1 MGSVKYTNNSK
12 KMKSVTRLPG
22 WILKIKGNVDSKKGK
37 GVCDEYIRRLTKKQA
52 SLEADEV
59 IAAENALHDV
69 RKEAAVILTGFSE
82 QKEAM
87 MNIPENTTGNTPEVI
102 RSNRRNNRRREEAI
116 SSLKSSIEK
125 LTMINEQ
132 IINTNTVL
140 DERLNKMRNNTAEK
154 IHAYTVGIRCSNLP
168 EYQFELSEMNDHAR
182 EIYLK
187 KHEELDK
194 RIRDVISN
202 KMGADTEEVVA

>member
-1 MGSVKYTNNSK
+1 MGNVKYIKNSRKIK
-12 KMKSVTRLPG
+12 KVTHLPG
-22 WILKIKGNVDSKKGK
+22 WMLKIKGNVDSKKGK
-37 GVCDEYIRRLTKKQA
+37 GVCDEYITRLTKKLA
-52 SLEADEV
+52 ALESDEV
-59 IAAENALHDV
+59 IAAENALHEV

-82 QKEAM
+82 QKNALI
-87 MNIPENTTGNTPEVI
+87 NIPKNTAGETPEVI
-102 RSNRRNNRRREEAI
+102 RSNRRNNRLREEAI
-116 SSLKSSIEK
+116 SSLNSSIK
-125 LTMINEQ
+125 ILTTIHEQ

-154 IHAYTVGIRCSNLP
+154 IHAYMVGIRCINLP
-168 EYQFELSEMNDHAR
+168 DYKVALSETNDQAR

-194 RIRDVISN
+194 RIHDVISN